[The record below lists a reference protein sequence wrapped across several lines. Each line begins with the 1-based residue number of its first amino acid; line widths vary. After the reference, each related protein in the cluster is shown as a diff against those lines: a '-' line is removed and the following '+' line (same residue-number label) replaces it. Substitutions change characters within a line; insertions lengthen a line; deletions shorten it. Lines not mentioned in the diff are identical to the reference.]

1 MPAMDSPAP
10 LTPADLPPTK
20 VAFIGAGPTGKAH
33 VLAFKDVPGV
43 RLAGIMNRSRAKAE
57 AAAAELGIESVHD
70 SVASLYE
77 QTKADLVV
85 VTVSILSVRAVL
97 QECMAYPWATLVEKP
112 PGIDMSEAEDL
123 LDEARRLGA
132 RIYVAMNRR
141 SMSSTRLVMD
151 DLANNSERRFIQVC
165 GQEDAERLATVHPPA
180 VVSRAMYAN
189 SIHCI
194 DYLRMFGRGE
204 ITDIQVAGKW
214 DPEVKTPVSAWI
226 TFSSGDIGSYI
237 GVWDA
242 PSPWSVSVTTSSKRW
257 EMRPLE
263 KAAAQ
268 LRGQFVLTPHEP
280 HEWDRLYK
288 PGFRWQAEQVVHAI
302 HGQPSTA
309 VTLEDAVA
317 TMSLISKIYA

>member
-1 MPAMDSPAP
+1 MDSQPSSPHAP
-10 LTPADLPPTK
+10 DLPPTS
-20 VAFIGAGPTGKAH
+20 VAFVGAGPTGKAH
-33 VLAFKDVPGV
+33 VQAFRDVPGV
-43 RLAGIMNRSRAKAE
+43 KLAGIMNRSRAKAE

-70 SVASLYE
+70 SVAELYAK
-77 QTKADLVV
+77 TRADLVV

-97 QECMAYPWATLVEKP
+97 QECMAHPWAILVEKP

-123 LDEARRLGA
+123 LAEARRLGA

-141 SMSSTRLVMD
+141 AMSSTRLVLE
-151 DLANNSERRFIQVC
+151 DLATNPGHRFIQVC
-165 GQEDAERLATVHPPA
+165 GQEDSERLATVHPPE

-194 DYLRMFGRGE
+194 DYLRLLGRGE
-204 ITDIQVAGKW
+204 ITDIQVSGRW
-214 DPEVKTPVSAWI
+214 NPVTKTPVSAWI

-242 PSPWSVSVTTSSKRW
+242 PSPWSVSVTTATKRW

-263 KAAAQ
+263 KAAEQ

-288 PGFRWQAEQVVHAI
+288 PGFRWQSEQVVRAVAGLPH
-302 HGQPSTA
+302 TA

-317 TMSLISKIYA
+317 TMSLIAQIYA

>member
-1 MPAMDSPAP
+1 MDPQPPSPHAP
-10 LTPADLPPTK
+10 YLPPTS

-33 VLAFKDVPGV
+33 VQAFRDVPGV
-43 RLAGIMNRSRAKAE
+43 KLAGIMNRSRAKAE

-70 SVASLYE
+70 SVAELYAK
-77 QTKADLVV
+77 TRADLVV

-97 QECMAYPWATLVEKP
+97 QECMVHPWAILVEKP

-123 LDEARRLGA
+123 LAEAHRLGA

-141 SMSSTRLVMD
+141 AMSSTRLVLE
-151 DLANNSERRFIQVC
+151 DLATNTGRRFIQVC
-165 GQEDAERLATVHPPA
+165 GQEDSERLATVHPPE

-194 DYLRMFGRGE
+194 DYLRLLGRGE
-204 ITDIQVAGKW
+204 ITDIQVSGRW
-214 DPEVKTPVSAWI
+214 NPVTKTPVSAWI

-242 PSPWSVSVTTSSKRW
+242 PSPWSVSVTTATKRW

-263 KAAAQ
+263 KAAEQ

-288 PGFRWQAEQVVHAI
+288 PGFRWQSEQVVRAVAGLPH
-302 HGQPSTA
+302 TA

-317 TMSLISKIYA
+317 TMSLIAQIYA